1 METAWIFKK
10 KYHIELSDVDFTK
23 ALRLSSLFNY
33 FQDISSEAVE
43 NLGIGINTLERDF
56 GVAWIL
62 IRVRTDI
69 IRNPVWGEEITIET
83 WHQESKKLE
92 FERDYIVR
100 DSNGNI
106 IASAVSTWVIVDI
119 KTREIRKTDLLSFN
133 YPPNIKE
140 RAIDCKLGKLKP
152 FGQKEV
158 VYKKAIGYSDIDFN
172 GHINNSKYID
182 YAMDCFSVEN
192 HMNYGVKSIEINYIS
207 EALPGDIIVLYR
219 DISALNSNLLY
230 IEGISEKYNKIIFKS
245 QVKIEPKY
253 SNQNNK

>member
-1 METAWIFKK
+1 MEPAWVYKK
-10 KYHIELSDVDFTK
+10 KYRVELSDVDFSK
-23 ALRLSSLFNY
+23 VLRLSTLFNY

-43 NLGIGINTLERDF
+43 ELGIGIERLEREF

-62 IRVRTDI
+62 LRIRTDI
-69 IRNPVWGEEITIET
+69 TRTPAWGEEITIET
-83 WHQESKKLE
+83 WHEESGKVE

-100 DSNGNI
+100 DSEGNI

-119 KTREIRKTDLLSFN
+119 KTREIRKTELLSFD
-133 YPPNIKE
+133 YPKHIKE
-140 RAIDCKLGKLKP
+140 RAIECRLGRLRP
-152 FGQKEV
+152 FGQREV

-192 HMNYGVKSIEINYIS
+192 HMNYGVKSMEINYIN

-219 DISALNSNLLY
+219 DISALNSSQLY
-230 IEGISEKYNKIIFKS
+230 IEGISEKYNKTIFKS
-245 QVKIEPKY
+245 HVEIVPKY
-253 SNQNNK
+253 FIDK